1 MGKKYKVHQF
11 DNFYQKGHFNH
22 YRGTYFFDTLEEA
35 ETFAKDSNDASKKYG
50 FTSYYVIE
58 TT

>member
-1 MGKKYKVHQF
+1 MGKKYKVHQY

-35 ETFAKDSNDASKKYG
+35 EMFAKDRNDVSKKYG
-50 FTSYYVIE
+50 WTSYYVIE